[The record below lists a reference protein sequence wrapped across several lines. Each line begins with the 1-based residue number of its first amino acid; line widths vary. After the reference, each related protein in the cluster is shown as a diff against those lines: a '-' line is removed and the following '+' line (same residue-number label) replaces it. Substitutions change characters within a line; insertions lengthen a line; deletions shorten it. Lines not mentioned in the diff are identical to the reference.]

1 MLKLSKKTEYALMAV
16 KYIALKKDTQCT
28 TAKEIADGYNIPL
41 ELLAK
46 VLQQLKRNEIIN
58 SFQGNKGG
66 YALSRSPENIS
77 LIDIISAIENDYQL
91 TDCFKESSSEKDC
104 EHFNCCKIKDPLII
118 VQREIDKVFKQITI
132 KQIL

>member
-16 KYIALKKDTQCT
+16 KYIALNKNAECS

-46 VLQQLKRNEIIN
+46 VLQQLKRFEIIK

-66 YALSRSPENIS
+66 YALSRSPEKIT
-77 LIDIISAIENDYQL
+77 LIDIISAIENDYHL

-104 EHFNCCKIKDPLII
+104 EHFNCCKIKDPLIL
-118 VQREIDKVFKQITI
+118 VQKEIDKVFRQMTVN
-132 KQIL
+132 QIL

>member
-16 KYIALKKDTQCT
+16 KYIALNKNAEYT
-28 TAKEIADGYNIPL
+28 TAREIADSYNIPL

-66 YALSRSPENIS
+66 YALSRLPEKIT
-77 LIDIISAIENDYQL
+77 LIDIISAIETDYQL
-91 TDCFKESSSEKDC
+91 TDCFKESSTEKDC

-118 VQREIDKVFKQITI
+118 VQKEIDKIFRQMTVN
-132 KQIL
+132 QIL